1 MTRVAIQGVAGS
13 YSEEAARRLLGEE
26 LAIVECQDFD
36 ETFEALRIGR
46 AEKAV
51 VPIENKIVG
60 QIKQPNALLQ
70 AGGYRIVGIVPLA
83 VRHVLAGSPD
93 STFEGLR
100 SVRSHVEAL
109 KQCSG
114 FFAKHPHL
122 TQMIGADTASS
133 IRRIVTDADPSNA
146 AICSQRAAKIYGAK
160 ILRKDI
166 ADDIDNWTTFYLIA
180 N

>member
-1 MTRVAIQGVAGS
+1 MTRVAIQGVTGS

-26 LAIVECQDFD
+26 LAIVECTDFD
-36 ETFEALRIGR
+36 ETFEALRAGR

-60 QIKQPNALLQ
+60 AIKEPNALLQ
-70 AGGYRIVGIVPLA
+70 AGDFRIIGIVPLA

-93 STFEGLR
+93 STFERLT
-100 SVRSHVEAL
+100 SVWSHVEAL
-109 KQCSG
+109 KQCSR
-114 FFAKHPHL
+114 FLAKHAHL

-133 IRRIVTDADPSNA
+133 IQRIVADANPANA
-146 AICSQRAAKIYGAK
+146 AICSQRAAKIYGAR
-160 ILRKDI
+160 ILREDI